1 MLIPFICVIVPL
13 ICGRASWRELE
24 ADISTLDFILVYK
37 IEHLD
42 VNNLRHRMG
51 EEFMVRN
58 IYILSAVCLSLTLSA
73 LVPTHVPL
81 ENCPVIW
88 PMDSQSPGNT
98 VEQ

>member
-1 MLIPFICVIVPL
+1 MLIPFIRVIVPL

-24 ADISTLDFILVYK
+24 ADISALDFILVYK

-58 IYILSAVCLSLTLSA
+58 IYILSAVCLS
-73 LVPTHVPL
+73 
-81 ENCPVIW
+81 
-88 PMDSQSPGNT
+88 
-98 VEQ
+98 